1 MSGGKIVCGGCGRPM
16 SAAAG
21 ARSRCMYCGG
31 SPKEVHVM
39 VVGPEVSDPAAPIAA
54 KLDEMRRPAAQAMTP
69 AERERLFD
77 AAKAK
82 LIGHIDAGR
91 HEEALVAFDEALMLV
106 RDPYL
111 LLAKGQHLKAL
122 RRPGP
127 ALECLEEALAIDGSL
142 TDAWFEKADI
152 LETLGHLP
160 QSLVAY
166 DQVLQQDP
174 KRVNAWCDRGHVLG
188 RMGQFAEALRSYESA
203 LAIDAHSPHAWFN
216 KATAEMALQRTAAAA
231 DSFRRFLS
239 VDLPPHFAPQVAH
252 ARTMLAKLGG

>member
-39 VVGPEVSDPAAPIAA
+39 VGGAESSDPAASITA
-54 KLDEMRRPAAQAMTP
+54 KLDEMRRPAQPMTP

-91 HEEALVAFDEALMLV
+91 HEEALVAFDEALRLV

-111 LLAKGQHLKAL
+111 LLAKAQHLKAL

-127 ALECLEEALAIDGSL
+127 ALQCLEEALAVDGSL
-142 TDAWFEKADI
+142 TDAWFEKADL

-174 KRVNAWCDRGHVLG
+174 KRINAWCDRGHVLG
-188 RMGQFAEALRSYESA
+188 RMGQLAEALRSYESA
-203 LAIDAHSPHAWFN
+203 LAIDAYSPHAWFN

-239 VDLPPHFAPQVAH
+239 VDLPPQFAPQVAH
-252 ARTMLAKLGG
+252 ARAMLAKLGG

>member
-1 MSGGKIVCGGCGRPM
+1 MVTNIGELSLFEPRSDRRASRGTLATLPLARTRGGVMSGGKIVCGGCGRPM

-160 QSLVAY
+160 S
-166 DQVLQQDP
+166 
-174 KRVNAWCDRGHVLG
+174 
-188 RMGQFAEALRSYESA
+188 RS
-203 LAIDAHSPHAWFN
+203 
-216 KATAEMALQRTAAAA
+216 
-231 DSFRRFLS
+231 
-239 VDLPPHFAPQVAH
+239 
-252 ARTMLAKLGG
+252 